1 VCAKNPDSEFF
12 FCKVWHFFAMLSALQ
27 LYTRKKKKK
36 FLSAAPGG
44 GFVSSGSEEFNVHG
58 V

>member
-1 VCAKNPDSEFF
+1 
-12 FCKVWHFFAMLSALQ
+12 L
-27 LYTRKKKKK
+27 